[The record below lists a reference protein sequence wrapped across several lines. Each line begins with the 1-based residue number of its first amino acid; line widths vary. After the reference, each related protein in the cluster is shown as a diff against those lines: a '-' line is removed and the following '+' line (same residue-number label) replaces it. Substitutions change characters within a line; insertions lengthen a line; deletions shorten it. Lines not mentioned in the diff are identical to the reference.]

1 VPFETVAL
9 GPGSG
14 LDSTALQSVVAT
26 SALVGVATLEVAPA
40 VPAVGSFGLSEL
52 VETAKGPVGLVLIF
66 VYSFLIAFA
75 LPGVSEIVL
84 AAPLEMGLSQHLRL
98 TLIIL
103 VSSVGKA
110 MGSVLAF
117 HVGQEAKS
125 SGPVERW
132 IRRSRFDV
140 LEWSERSVVRLGR
153 RFGYLGLAAFLS
165 VPGLPDTLSIYAFA
179 VIETDYLKFAV
190 ATFVGS
196 VNRLVLTLVGVGLF
210 LSLV

>member
-1 VPFETVAL
+1 MPIETVAL
-9 GPGSG
+9 GPGPD
-14 LDSTALQSVVAT
+14 LPVLQSLAAT
-26 SALVGVATLEVAPA
+26 GLLDADAPLDAVGAL
-40 VPAVGSFGLSEL
+40 PAVGSFGLSGL
-52 VETAKGPVGLVLIF
+52 VETAKGPVGLLLIF

-84 AAPLEMGLSQHLRL
+84 AAPLDLGLSQNLRF
-98 TLIIL
+98 TVIIL

-110 MGSVLAF
+110 AGSVLAF
-117 HVGQEAKS
+117 HVGQEAKQ

-153 RFGYLGLAAFLS
+153 RYGYLGLAGFLS

-179 VIETDYLKFAV
+179 VIEADYVKFSV

-196 VNRLVLTLVGVGLF
+196 VNRLVITLLGVELF
-210 LSLV
+210 LSLL

>member
-1 VPFETVAL
+1 VPLETVAL
-9 GPGSG
+9 GPG
-14 LDSTALQSVVAT
+14 LDSPVLQPAAATTAAVGSAVLDAAPVA
-26 SALVGVATLEVAPA
+26 
-40 VPAVGSFGLSEL
+40 PAVGSFGLSEL
-52 VETAKGPVGLVLIF
+52 VETATGPVGLVLIF

-84 AAPLEMGLSQHLRL
+84 AAPLDLGLSQNLRL
-98 TLIIL
+98 ATIIL
-103 VSSVGKA
+103 ISSIGKA

-179 VIETDYLKFAV
+179 VIEADYLKFAV

-196 VNRLVLTLVGVGLF
+196 VNRLVLTLVGVELF